1 MKKKEMNKTNSP
13 LDYRD
18 DFEAVYGIIATHRNR
33 VTAGINNESLM
44 MVWEVGGFVSGKL
57 KSSAWG
63 DGVVRMLADY
73 IHTRNPKVRGWSY
86 RTLYKMVQLYD
97 LYTSPAFVEMVNHYG
112 MQQYLSTPAL
122 GNEQNEFVPNGLAQ
136 MVSTEIV
143 PFETAQ
149 NQSSEIVP
157 FEMAQIPSV
166 LFSTGWT
173 NHQIIMNR
181 CRSNEERLFYMLYAG
196 REKLQNKELI
206 RAISTNTM
214 TSVLGSGNA
223 MAQSMSKNYP
233 SAPFLFKDRVY
244 LDMLGLPLEYK
255 ESKLRK
261 EIVSH
266 MKDFILE
273 LGKDFLFIDE
283 EHRVTV
289 GSKTFKVDLLFYHRL
304 LQCMVAIELKTTE
317 FHPKDLGQLEFYLE
331 ALDQE
336 ERRSN
341 ENPSI
346 GILLCK
352 EADME
357 VVRFALSRSM
367 SPTMVAL
374 YKEQLQVGSVI
385 QQSLVEFCRFIN
397 DNK

>member
-1 MKKKEMNKTNSP
+1 MKKSKENDADNNSS
-13 LDYRD
+13 LAFRD

-33 VTAGINNESLM
+33 VTAGINNESLL
-44 MVWEVGGFVSGKL
+44 MVWEVGGFVSTKL

-73 IHTRNPKVRGWSY
+73 IHTRNPKAKGWSY
-86 RTLYKMVQLYD
+86 RTLYKMVQLYET
-97 LYTSPAFVEMVNHYG
+97 YSTTSFVEITKHYG
-112 MQQYLSTPAL
+112 VQHYLAERSGHRTTMPTP
-122 GNEQNEFVPNGLAQ
+122 EFVPVELAQ
-136 MVSTEIV
+136 MEQAENV
-143 PFETAQ
+143 PIEL
-149 NQSSEIVP
+149 
-157 FEMAQIPSV
+157 AQIPSV
-166 LFSTGWT
+166 LFATGWS
-173 NHQIIMNR
+173 NHQLIMSQCKNDVQ
-181 CRSNEERLFYMLYAG
+181 RLFYILYAG
-196 REKLQNKELI
+196 REH
-206 RAISTNTM
+206 
-214 TSVLGSGNA
+214 
-223 MAQSMSKNYP
+223 
-233 SAPFLFKDRVY
+233 
-244 LDMLGLPLEYK
+244 LEYK
-255 ESKLRK
+255 ELQRALKTDVMSSLLGSKNVQSEMMRKQYPQSGVLFKDTVYLDLFGLPERYKETKLRK
-261 EIVSH
+261 SIVSH

-289 GSKTFKVDLLFYHRL
+289 GGKTFKVDLLFYHRL
-304 LQCMVAIELKTTE
+304 LQCMVAIELKTAE

-341 ENPSI
+341 ENPSV

-357 VVRFALSRSM
+357 VVRFALNRSM

-397 DNK
+397 ENK

>member
-1 MKKKEMNKTNSP
+1 MKKVEQTEGATSLMKYKEE
-13 LDYRD
+13 
-18 DFEAVYGIIATHRNR
+18 FETVCSIIATHRKR
-33 VTAGINNESLM
+33 VIRVVNNESM
-44 MVWEVGGFVSGKL
+44 SMVWEVGGYVSHKL
-57 KSSAWG
+57 KTSAWG
-63 DGVVRMLADY
+63 DGVVRQLSDY
-73 IHTRNPKVRGWSY
+73 IRTKYPAARGWSY

-97 LYTSPAFVEMVNHYG
+97 TYTTASFSALIEKTDMTKYG
-112 MQQYLSTPAL
+112 D
-122 GNEQNEFVPNGLAQ
+122 
-136 MVSTEIV
+136 IV

-149 NQSSEIVP
+149 IDGKLIVP
-157 FEMAQIPSV
+157 FEMAQIPNV
-166 LFSTGWT
+166 LFATGWT
-173 NHQIIMNR
+173 NHQILLNR
-181 CRSNEERLFYMLYAG
+181 CKSDTERLFYMLYAG
-196 REKLQNKELI
+196 KEHLENKELLRTI
-206 RAISTNTM
+206 KTDTINSLLGGKDVQSEVM
-214 TSVLGSGNA
+214 T
-223 MAQSMSKNYP
+223 KTYP
-233 SAPFLFKDRVY
+233 TSPLLFKDKVY
-244 LDMLGLPLEYK
+244 LEMLGLPLEYK

-261 EIVSH
+261 EIIAH

-273 LGKDFLFIDE
+273 MGKDFLFIDD

-304 LQCMVAIELKTTE
+304 LQCMIAIELKTTE

-346 GILLCK
+346 GIILCK

-357 VVRFALSRSM
+357 VVRYALNRSM

-385 QQSLVEFCRFIN
+385 QRSLVEFCKFLKR
-397 DNK
+397 K

>member
-1 MKKKEMNKTNSP
+1 MKKEEQTEGATSLMKYKEE
-13 LDYRD
+13 
-18 DFEAVYGIIATHRNR
+18 FETVCSIIATHRKR
-33 VTAGINNESLM
+33 VIRVVNNESM
-44 MVWEVGGFVSGKL
+44 SMVWEVGGYVSHKL
-57 KSSAWG
+57 KTSAWG
-63 DGVVRMLADY
+63 DGVVRQLSDY
-73 IHTRNPKVRGWSY
+73 IRTKYPAARGWSY

-97 LYTSPAFVEMVNHYG
+97 TYTTASFSALIEKTDMTKYG
-112 MQQYLSTPAL
+112 D
-122 GNEQNEFVPNGLAQ
+122 
-136 MVSTEIV
+136 IV

-149 NQSSEIVP
+149 IDGKRIVP
-157 FEMAQIPSV
+157 FEMAQIPNV
-166 LFSTGWT
+166 LFATGWT
-173 NHQIIMNR
+173 NHQIILNR
-181 CRSNEERLFYMLYAG
+181 CKSDTERLFYMLYAG
-196 REKLQNKELI
+196 KEHLENKELLRTI
-206 RAISTNTM
+206 KTDTINSLLGGKDVQSEVM
-214 TSVLGSGNA
+214 T
-223 MAQSMSKNYP
+223 KTYP
-233 SAPFLFKDRVY
+233 TSPLLFKDKVY
-244 LDMLGLPLEYK
+244 LEMLGLPLEYK

-261 EIVSH
+261 EIIAH

-273 LGKDFLFIDE
+273 LGKDFLFIDD

-304 LQCMVAIELKTTE
+304 LQCMIAIELKTTE

-346 GILLCK
+346 GIILCK

-357 VVRFALSRSM
+357 VVRYALNRSM

-385 QQSLVEFCRFIN
+385 QRSLVEFCKFL
-397 DNK
+397 KK

>member
-1 MKKKEMNKTNSP
+1 MKTVEQTEGATSLMKYKEE
-13 LDYRD
+13 
-18 DFEAVYGIIATHRNR
+18 FETICSIIATHRKR
-33 VTAGINNESLM
+33 VIRVVNNESM
-44 MVWEVGGFVSGKL
+44 SMVWEVGGYVSHKL
-57 KSSAWG
+57 KTSAWG
-63 DGVVRMLADY
+63 DGVVRQLSDY
-73 IHTRNPKVRGWSY
+73 IRTKYPAARGWSY

-97 LYTSPAFVEMVNHYG
+97 TYTTASFSALIEETDMTKYG
-112 MQQYLSTPAL
+112 D
-122 GNEQNEFVPNGLAQ
+122 
-136 MVSTEIV
+136 IV

-149 NQSSEIVP
+149 NDGKLIVP
-157 FEMAQIPSV
+157 FEMAQIPNV
-166 LFSTGWT
+166 LFATGWT
-173 NHQIIMNR
+173 NHQIILNR
-181 CRSNEERLFYMLYAG
+181 CKSDTERLFYMLYAG
-196 REKLQNKELI
+196 KEHLENKELLRTI
-206 RAISTNTM
+206 KTDTINSLLGGKDVQSEVMTNTYP
-214 TSVLGSGNA
+214 TSPL
-223 MAQSMSKNYP
+223 
-233 SAPFLFKDRVY
+233 LFKDKVY
-244 LDMLGLPLEYK
+244 LEMLGLPLEYK

-261 EIVSH
+261 EIIAH

-273 LGKDFLFIDE
+273 MGKDFLFIDD

-304 LQCMVAIELKTTE
+304 LQCMIAIELKTTE

-346 GILLCK
+346 GIILCK

-357 VVRFALSRSM
+357 VVRYALNRSM

-385 QQSLVEFCRFIN
+385 QRSLVEFCKFL
-397 DNK
+397 KK